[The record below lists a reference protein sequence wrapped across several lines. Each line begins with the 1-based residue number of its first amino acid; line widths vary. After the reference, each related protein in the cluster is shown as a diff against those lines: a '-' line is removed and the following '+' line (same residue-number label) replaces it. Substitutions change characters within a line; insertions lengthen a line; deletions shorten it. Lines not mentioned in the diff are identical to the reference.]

1 MHKKLT
7 PMEANKLNLVH
18 ARAVW
23 QEVSLAPATF
33 VRSLARKLT
42 ADIDVQDQQLRK
54 VSTYNTHT

>member
-1 MHKKLT
+1 MYKKLT
-7 PMEANKLNLVH
+7 LMEADKLNLVH

-42 ADIDVQDQQLRK
+42 ADTDVQDQPPRK
-54 VSTYNTHT
+54 VST